1 MSSEVVIPILPC
13 RNLKETL
20 EFYVALGFRVTY
32 EQHAPY
38 VYGGVEYENIQ
49 LHFHGSKNLK
59 PNQESS
65 HVVLIIVQ
73 DVDGL
78 QEVFVAGLKQTFGK
92 QFRKGIPRIGSVNSL
107 SKDRRFNLLDPSGN
121 RLIIVQETK
130 TDKVQPEPEEIT
142 PLVKTLKQA
151 RIFAYSKD
159 DPKLAARVL
168 DKALKK
174 VEGEP
179 GAVRFR
185 AYVLRADIAAMLND
199 MKNLEQY
206 VLLARSIE
214 RVDEESPELR
224 EAQGRLSELEAI
236 LGGK

>member
-1 MSSEVVIPILPC
+1 MSKEVVIPILPC

-49 LHFHGSKNLK
+49 IHFHGSKNLEPDK
-59 PNQESS
+59 ESS
-65 HVVLIIVQ
+65 YVVLIIVQ
-73 DVDGL
+73 DVDVL
-78 QEVFVAGLKQTFGK
+78 HDMFTAGIKNTFGN
-92 QFRKGIPRIGSVNSL
+92 QLRRGVPRLGSINSL

-121 RLIIVQETK
+121 HLIVVQQTKVEKVKPKAGET
-130 TDKVQPEPEEIT
+130 T
-142 PLVKTLKQA
+142 PLAKTLKQA

-174 VEGEP
+174 TEP
-179 GAVRFR
+179 EPDAVRFR
-185 AYVLRADIAAMLND
+185 VYVLRADIANELGDNET
-199 MKNLEQY
+199 LERYIFAARNIQ
-206 VLLARSIE
+206 LTEADKLELAEELE
-214 RVDEESPELR
+214 RVREL
-224 EAQGRLSELEAI
+224 
-236 LGGK
+236 